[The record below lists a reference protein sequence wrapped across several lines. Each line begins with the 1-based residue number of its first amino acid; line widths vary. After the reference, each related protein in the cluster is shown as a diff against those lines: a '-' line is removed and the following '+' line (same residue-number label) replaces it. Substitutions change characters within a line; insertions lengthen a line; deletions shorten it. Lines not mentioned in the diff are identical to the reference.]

1 MKKIKNRI
9 LIITILAVVETIAAV
24 VGLTYVVIG
33 IFNHS
38 ITIILGLVMLLG
50 LAISTFLIWSLHFI
64 LERIAYI
71 EQTLQ
76 DKEIIT
82 KKEIEISYSDK
93 VYVCKKCDW
102 QLYSEDRICPNCKTP
117 REDLEEAN
125 KIKLTK

>member
-1 MKKIKNRI
+1 M
-9 LIITILAVVETIAAV
+9 
-24 VGLTYVVIG
+24 
-33 IFNHS
+33 
-38 ITIILGLVMLLG
+38 G
-50 LAISTFLIWSLHFI
+50 LAISTFLIWTLHFI

-93 VYVCKKCDW
+93 VYVCKKRDW

>member
-24 VGLTYVVIG
+24 IGTIYVVVG
-33 IFNHS
+33 IFNES
-38 ITIILGLVMLLG
+38 ISIILGLVMLL
-50 LAISTFLIWSLHFI
+50 AFVVSTFLIWTLNFI

-93 VYVCKKCDW
+93 VYVCKKCGW
-102 QLYSEDRICPNCKTP
+102 QLYPEDRICPNCQTP
-117 REDLEEAN
+117 REDLEDAN
-125 KIKLTK
+125 KTKLTK